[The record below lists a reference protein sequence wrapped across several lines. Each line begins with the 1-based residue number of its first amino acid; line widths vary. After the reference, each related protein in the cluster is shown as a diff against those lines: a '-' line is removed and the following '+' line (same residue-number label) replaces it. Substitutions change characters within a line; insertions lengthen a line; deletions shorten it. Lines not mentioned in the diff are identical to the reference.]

1 MQRPTQSELD
11 NLIVNLRTL
20 ATIQAG
26 DKVNVTD
33 KKFTIQKKG
42 WQQSLARTF
51 SRNKASAYY
60 KPIYRLFQIAVVHF
74 RFLQEPPPWEDI
86 RKAFLGLQQLRQ
98 TYVNE
103 LNEARKDKKAQKT
116 LDEKSTK
123 VKDLDTLLQAVATFN
138 DLSTEPAF
146 NTWIAAPRGY
156 GIIHHCYLNVSAIGM
171 RLLHHRQR
179 SVVERERL
187 VPQQGGG
194 EIYYPFQAD
203 VVGERMKLYV
213 DDVQWP
219 SGGDIAWLRTR
230 LHNDLGMLKEISAL
244 CNQGCLGG
252 AVVYCSMLSLA
263 TEAQEAK
270 FLNALGMPFNVQPGF
285 PKVEFRISAI
295 AKPVGKPVGEDHV
308 TDLKIRV
315 NITVNNDSH
324 ATCNY
329 WWHDQGRRAESQGF
343 FAFSALESF
352 QVDFSLS
359 VTQFLKGRF
368 QYQFGAIDLTL
379 HTRPD
384 NPEKDTPAEILRLH

>member
-11 NLIVNLRTL
+11 NLIVNLQTL

-60 KPIYRLFQIAVVHF
+60 KPIYRLFQIAVVHS

-86 RKAFLGLQQLRQ
+86 RNAFLGLQELRQ

-123 VKDLDTLLQAVATFN
+123 VKDLDTLLRAVASFGV
-138 DLSTEPAF
+138 LSTEPAF

-156 GIIHHCYLNVSAIGM
+156 GIIRHCYLNVSAIRG
-171 RLLHHRQR
+171 RLLHHRQH
-179 SVVERERL
+179 SVVERSRL

-252 AVVYCSMLSLA
+252 AAVYLSMLHPT
-263 TEAQEAK
+263 TEALEAK
-270 FLNALGMPFNVQPGF
+270 FLNALGMPFSLTPGNT
-285 PKVEFRISAI
+285 PVEFKISAI
-295 AKPVGKPVGEDHV
+295 TKPVWADHIKA
-308 TDLKIRV
+308 LKIRV

-329 WWHDQGRRAESQGF
+329 WLYDQGRRANLPLREGGF
-343 FAFSALESF
+343 ASSALESL
-352 QVDFSLS
+352 QVGFSLS
-359 VTQFLKGRF
+359 VLQFWEERF
-368 QYQFGAIDLTL
+368 QYEFGAIELTL

-384 NPEKDTPAEILRLH
+384 NPGKETPAEILKMG